1 MLKRYRV
8 KLVKKY
14 NFDLDGVSEEDI
26 IEQVNYIM
34 TQTHLLDMPY
44 VDKIVKLKIRKINE
58 RKNNQYEQK
67 NN

>member
-58 RKNNQYEQK
+58 GKNNQYEQK

>member
-14 NFDLDGVSEEDI
+14 CFDLDGVSEEDI